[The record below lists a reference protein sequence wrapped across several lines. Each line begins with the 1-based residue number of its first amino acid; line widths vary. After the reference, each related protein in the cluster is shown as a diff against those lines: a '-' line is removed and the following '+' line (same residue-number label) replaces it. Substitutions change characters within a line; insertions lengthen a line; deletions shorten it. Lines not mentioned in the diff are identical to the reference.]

1 MLRGEVLGPLLAGI
15 DLGRELLEFGPGP
28 GAATGWLCQR
38 VDRLVAIEL
47 DHDAAARLTAEYE
60 GGNVEVV
67 VGDCARTPFADD
79 SFDTVATFT
88 MLHHLPTLATQYA
101 TLAEAR
107 RVLRPGGLLVGSDSL
122 ASTELHAF
130 HVDDTYNPIDPARL
144 LIVLQ
149 ALGFERITLS
159 VDRDLRFRA
168 RKSDVDQH
176 NHVTRPPQGDSG
188 ARPSLDRSHRDGTRP
203 HLSGD
208 GVPPTSGPSHVDRAV
223 LPRCHRDTQA
233 T

>member
-1 MLRGEVLGPLLAGI
+1 MVLAVNAEHQKLCSSEEWTSMLRGQVLEPLLAGI

-38 VDRLVAIEL
+38 VNRLVVVEL
-47 DHDAAARLTAEYE
+47 DRDAAARLTAEHA

-67 VGDCARTPFADD
+67 VGDCANTPFADD

-88 MLHHLPTLATQYA
+88 MLHHLPTAATQYA
-101 TLAEAR
+101 TLAETL

-144 LIVLQ
+144 LVVLQ

-159 VDRDLRFRA
+159 VDRDLRFTA
-168 RKSDVDQH
+168 RKPAVDQH
-176 NHVTRPPQGDSG
+176 NHVT
-188 ARPSLDRSHRDGTRP
+188 
-203 HLSGD
+203 
-208 GVPPTSGPSHVDRAV
+208 
-223 LPRCHRDTQA
+223 
-233 T
+233 